1 MKHLY
6 YFLLLLLVV
15 LIASCG
21 AEKQD
26 AADEGAQNDRTILL
40 DRIKTFEK
48 ELYVAEKLDPIKAD
62 MAITSYSEF
71 IEKFPDDSL
80 TPDFLFKAGEVATA
94 NMQYKQAVGYY
105 KGLANRFPDYKYK
118 EEAYYLQAHIWDN
131 FLNNDDS
138 ARVIYEA
145 VIQKFPASHYAQ
157 DAKAA
162 IQNLGKTDEQL
173 IEEFKKKN
181 LGK

>member
-1 MKHLY
+1 MKCLR
-6 YFLLLLLVV
+6 FFTFIIVIIV
-15 LIASCG
+15 AASCG
-21 AEKQD
+21 SDNKEESKGTSD
-26 AADEGAQNDRTILL
+26 DRAILL

-94 NMQYKQAVGYY
+94 NLQYKQAVGYY
-105 KGLANRFPDYKYK
+105 KGLATRFPDYKYK
-118 EEAYYLQAHIWDN
+118 EEAWYLQAHIWDN

-145 VIQKFPASHYAQ
+145 VIQKFPSSHYAQ